1 MSTLTYNNLS
11 NIKKY
16 PISDLYLSH
25 KYPINNL
32 YLAHRCLKSVI
43 DSHQNTRIKHFGTVS
58 ESPVNTKDFI
68 SLFKCLMYFE
78 PKGVHLP
85 GVFSNNCRI
94 KIIYSSFNEYPK
106 FYELF
111 YDTIKRNKLKI
122 FISNKYLNSLN
133 HFLQKLDNERKK
145 NIQIMIDAF
154 KEDLIATC
162 WHPNRIVDWCLS
174 IDDKIDFEQ
183 DV

>member
-1 MSTLTYNNLS
+1 MSTLKYNNLS

-16 PISDLYLSH
+16 PISDLYC
-25 KYPINNL
+25 
-32 YLAHRCLKSVI
+32 AHRCLKSII
-43 DSHQNTRIKHFGTVS
+43 DLHKSTKIKHFSTCT
-58 ESPVNTKDFI
+58 ELPVNTKDFI
-68 SLFKCLMYFE
+68 SLFKCLMYFK
-78 PKGVHLP
+78 PKGIHLP
-85 GVFSNNCRI
+85 GVFSNSCRI
-94 KIIYSSFNEYPK
+94 KIIYSNFNEYLR
-106 FYELF
+106 FYELL
-111 YDTIKRNKLKI
+111 YDTIKYSKLKI

-145 NIQIMIDAF
+145 NIQIMINAY
-154 KEDLIATC
+154 KEDLIAKC